1 MFPES
6 SIPEL
11 AHVIQLAVAPV
22 FLLTA
27 LSTMLS
33 VLINRLSRVVDR
45 TRKLEAF
52 ILDNPARSAH
62 PRTELH
68 TLFRRTVLCNRAI
81 TLCTLTALLIC
92 VVVALLFISSLMG
105 FSATLA
111 VAALF
116 VISMGT
122 FIVALLNFLQEIR
135 VASTALENSAKQILE
150 MTHIIHKP

>member
-1 MFPES
+1 M
-6 SIPEL
+6 
-11 AHVIQLAVAPV
+11 Q
-22 FLLTA
+22 
-27 LSTMLS
+27 
-33 VLINRLSRVVDR
+33 
-45 TRKLEAF
+45 
-52 ILDNPARSAH
+52 
-62 PRTELH
+62 
-68 TLFRRTVLCNRAI
+68 
-81 TLCTLTALLIC
+81 IC

>member
-1 MFPES
+1 M
-6 SIPEL
+6 
-11 AHVIQLAVAPV
+11 
-22 FLLTA
+22 
-27 LSTMLS
+27 
-33 VLINRLSRVVDR
+33 
-45 TRKLEAF
+45 
-52 ILDNPARSAH
+52 
-62 PRTELH
+62 
-68 TLFRRTVLCNRAI
+68 LCNRAI

-122 FIVALLNFLQEIR
+122 FIVALLSFLQEIR